1 MYLSVELNLTL
12 VAIQKCLVIFR
23 DFLGPNTKKQWLHT
37 HIQMPF
43 THLVIGNSDGDRIGF
58 LRLSVENFLG
68 DQHIFSSPLGLYV
81 KLGFKIS
88 TCLRINSTHKKTFIM
103 KN

>member
-1 MYLSVELNLTL
+1 MYLSVKLNLAL

-23 DFLGPNTKKQWLHT
+23 DFLGPNTKKQLLHT

-43 THLVIGNSDGDRIGF
+43 THLVISNSDGYRIGF
-58 LRLSVENFLG
+58 LRLPIKNFLG

-88 TCLRINSTHKKTFIM
+88 TCLRINSTQKKIVFM